1 MSNKNISDGE
11 SSSSEDEIIKKALE
25 EAADI
30 SFLKSNLFDAQI
42 TKDSENQERLNNIN
56 PKSLRKDLEKKDN
69 FCNFGVTLTFK
80 AFVAKKL
87 DDLLE
92 RTVQWDSKTN
102 SRTTIQDNNK
112 DKLNKNN
119 GIKLLNSSTILLT
132 AEDEVEELNNYKRR
146 KKNVDKVTDKSQLQE
161 AAVNPEWILS
171 KVETKFWTE
180 RHKGA
185 VFKYKKLKN
194 GTLVE
199 HN

>member
-42 TKDSENQERLNNIN
+42 TKDSENKERLNNTSA
-56 PKSLRKDLEKKDN
+56 KSLRKDLEKKDN

-80 AFVAKKL
+80 AFVAKQL
-87 DDLLE
+87 DALLE

-102 SRTTIQDNNK
+102 SKTTIQDNNK

-132 AEDEVEELNNYKRR
+132 AEDE
-146 KKNVDKVTDKSQLQE
+146 E

-180 RHKGA
+180 RHKGS
-185 VFKYKKLKN
+185 VFKYKKSKN
-194 GTLVE
+194 G
-199 HN
+199 N